1 MEPQVRL
8 LVVDDDEV
16 DRMIIKRS
24 LHTANVDAVVTNA
37 AKGEEALQA
46 LAQKQF
52 DFIFIDFMLP
62 DMNGLELLQI
72 IRERGITTPV
82 QIVTS
87 QGDERIAVEAM
98 KTGASDYLPKTLL
111 TPEGISQSIRNA
123 IRLHRIEEERLRTEQ
138 ELRHTQEQLE
148 TVISGAPI
156 ILWAIDNAG
165 SYTMCRGNGL
175 SLIGLQQ
182 DELVGTSA
190 FEVFKEFSSVMACM
204 RRALSGHSCK
214 CTIQMQ
220 AVWFDCLFLPIRD
233 NNVVTGVI
241 GVCYDITERIVIE
254 QELKNAKDA
263 ALGVAR
269 VKEQF
274 LANMSHEIRTPMNGI
289 LGLTEVLWNTKLDD
303 NQRDYLQAINTS
315 ANNLMVIINDLL
327 DFSKIEAGKITL
339 ESIPFDLRLLIKQLL
354 AILEIKAKERNNT
367 LKFLLDSD
375 IPDFVQGDPVRLS
388 QILNNLIGNALKFT
402 ENGSI
407 KLSIEVVAQEAE
419 RVFLE
424 FTVTDTGIG
433 IQEEKLASIFEKFTQ
448 GSSDTTRRFGGT
460 GLGLSIAKELVE
472 VQGGKI
478 AVESQIGRGSTFRVV
493 IPFFKSDAIP
503 ESVGT
508 HAPEAEVSLEVLQG
522 AHILLAE
529 DNPINQLLVKKL
541 LEDGRMTYQIANN
554 GKEAMDLLAEYDFD
568 LVLMD
573 MQMPE
578 MDGYEAMH
586 HIRHDMGSKSSIPII
601 ALTAHASQGEATKCI
616 MAGANSFVSKP
627 FKAQVL
633 LHEMATFLSHRAS
646 IPAASPFASQTNPVA
661 PAASIADGLP
671 SNEMENSQGIN
682 LSYLEQFADG
692 NTQFMLEIIEIFISQ
707 TPGQLEEMQEAA
719 SKSDWTEVRAL
730 AHKMKSSLALIG
742 VEEIQELNS
751 QIEHSALH
759 RVHTN
764 ELESLIA
771 ELAHL
776 THNVIQQLQVEVQRL
791 KHSA

>member
-1 MEPQVRL
+1 MESKIRL

-24 LHTANVDAVVTNA
+24 LRTANLDAEVHNA
-37 AKGEEALQA
+37 AKGQEALQA
-46 LAQKQF
+46 LEQKRF

-138 ELRHTQEQLE
+138 QLRHTQEQLE

-156 ILWAIDNAG
+156 ILWAIDTAG
-165 SYTMCRGNGL
+165 TYTMCRGNGL

-182 DELVGTSA
+182 DELVNGNA
-190 FEVFKEFSSVMACM
+190 FEVFKEYSIVLACM
-204 RRALSGHSCK
+204 RRALVGHLSK

-220 AVWFDCLFLPIRD
+220 DTWFDCLFLPMRD
-233 NNVVTGVI
+233 KEQVTGVI
-241 GVCYDITERIVIE
+241 GVCYDITERIAIE

-289 LGLTEVLWNTKLDD
+289 LGLTEVLWNTNLDD
-303 NQRDYLQAINTS
+303 TQREYLQAINTS

-339 ESIPFDLRLLIKQLL
+339 ESIPFDLRQLIKQLL
-354 AILEIKAKERNNT
+354 AILEIKARERNNS

-424 FTVTDTGIG
+424 FTITDTGIG
-433 IQEEKLASIFEKFTQ
+433 IQQDKLTSIFEKFTQ
-448 GSSDTTRRFGGT
+448 GSNDTTRRFGGT
-460 GLGLSIAKELVE
+460 GLGLSIVKELVE
-472 VQGGKI
+472 IQGGKI
-478 AVESQIGRGSTFRVV
+478 AVESQMGRGSTFRVV
-493 IPFFKSDAIP
+493 IPFLKTDGTP
-503 ESVGT
+503 EMEGAHS
-508 HAPEAEVSLEVLQG
+508 PEVKVNLERLQG
-522 AHILLAE
+522 ARILLAE
-529 DNPINQLLVKKL
+529 DNPINQLLVRKL
-541 LEDGRMTYQIANN
+541 LEDGHMTYQVANN
-554 GKEAMDLLAEYDFD
+554 GREALDLLAQQDFD

-578 MDGYEAMH
+578 MDGYEAMY
-586 HIRHDMGSKSSIPII
+586 HIRQNMGTKSSIPII

-627 FKAQVL
+627 FKAQTL
-633 LHEMATFLSHRAS
+633 LHEMASFLGHRTATPLLPTPWHGSNHPIQTFTAPVPTDTEEDLDLSH
-646 IPAASPFASQTNPVA
+646 
-661 PAASIADGLP
+661 LK
-671 SNEMENSQGIN
+671 
-682 LSYLEQFADG
+682 QFADG
-692 NTQFMLEIIEIFISQ
+692 NEEFMLEIIEIFISQ
-707 TPGQLEEMQEAA
+707 TPEQLQEMQEAA
-719 SKSDWTEVRAL
+719 THSDWTAVRGI
-730 AHKMKSSLALIG
+730 AHKLKSSLALIG
-742 VEEIQELNS
+742 VQQAQELNNH
-751 QIEHSALH
+751 IEHAALH
-759 RVHTN
+759 RIET
-764 ELESLIA
+764 EQLAAQIA
-771 ELAHL
+771 QLASM
-776 THNVIQQLQVEVQRL
+776 THGVIQKLQQEVSRL
-791 KHSA
+791 KHNR

>member
-24 LHTANVDAVVTNA
+24 LRTANVDAEVHNA
-37 AKGEEALQA
+37 AKGAEALQA

-111 TPEGISQSIRNA
+111 TPEGISQSIRSA
-123 IRLHRIEEERLRTEQ
+123 IRLHRIEQDRLRTEQ

-156 ILWAIDNAG
+156 ILWAIDTAG
-165 SYTMCRGNGL
+165 TYSMCRGNGL

-182 DELVGTSA
+182 DELVGASA

-204 RRALSGHSCK
+204 RRALGGHSCK

-220 AVWFDCLFLPIRD
+220 QVWFDCLFLPMRD
-233 NNVVTGVI
+233 QDQVVGVI
-241 GVCYDITERIVIE
+241 GVCYDITERIAIE

-289 LGLTEVLWNTKLDD
+289 LGLTELLWNTRLDD
-303 NQRDYLQAINTS
+303 RQREFLQAINTS

-339 ESIPFDLRLLIKQLL
+339 ESIPFDLRPLIKQLL
-354 AILEIKAKERNNT
+354 AILEIKAKERNNS
-367 LKFLLDSD
+367 LKFFLDSD
-375 IPDFVQGDPVRLS
+375 IPDIVQGDPVRLS

-402 ENGSI
+402 ENGSV
-407 KLSIEVVAQEAE
+407 KLSIEVMAQEAE
-419 RVFLE
+419 RVFIE
-424 FTVTDTGIG
+424 FTVSDTGIG
-433 IQEEKLASIFEKFTQ
+433 IQEEKLTTIFDKFTQ
-448 GSSDTTRRFGGT
+448 GSNDTTRRFGGT

-478 AVESQIGRGSTFRVV
+478 AVESVMGQGSTFKVV
-493 IPFFKSDAIP
+493 IPFLKTDAALP
-503 ESVGT
+503 SNGT
-508 HAPEAEVSLEVLQG
+508 LLPEADNHLEKLAG
-522 AHILLAE
+522 ARVLLAE
-529 DNPINQLLVKKL
+529 DNPINQLLVKRL
-541 LEDGRMTYQIANN
+541 LEDRHMSYQVANN
-554 GKEAMDLLAEYDFD
+554 GREALDLLTAHDFD

-578 MDGYEAMH
+578 MDGYEAMQ
-586 HIRHDMGSKSSIPII
+586 HIRQEMGAKSTIPII
-601 ALTAHASQGEATKCI
+601 ALTAHATQGEATKCI

-627 FKAQVL
+627 FKAQIL
-633 LHEMATFLSHRAS
+633 LKEMASYLSHKTNPIPDAS
-646 IPAASPFASQTNPVA
+646 IPAEPHKNLAMETER
-661 PAASIADGLP
+661 DGLD
-671 SNEMENSQGIN
+671 
-682 LSYLEQFADG
+682 LSYLNQFAEG
-692 NTQFMLEIIEIFISQ
+692 NLGFMLEIIHIFLEQ
-707 TPGQLEEMQEAA
+707 TPAQLAEMQEAGA
-719 SKSDWTEVRAL
+719 RSDWKTVSAL
-730 AHKMKSSLALIG
+730 SHKMKSSLALIG
-742 VEEIQELNS
+742 IDQLQELNG
-751 QIEHSALH
+751 QIEYASLH
-759 RVHTN
+759 RVDTQG
-764 ELESLIA
+764 LQDLIQA
-771 ELAHL
+771 FSQMVHS
-776 THNVIQQLQVEVQRL
+776 VIKQLQVEAQRL
-791 KHSA
+791 KLSMKDGKNIGD